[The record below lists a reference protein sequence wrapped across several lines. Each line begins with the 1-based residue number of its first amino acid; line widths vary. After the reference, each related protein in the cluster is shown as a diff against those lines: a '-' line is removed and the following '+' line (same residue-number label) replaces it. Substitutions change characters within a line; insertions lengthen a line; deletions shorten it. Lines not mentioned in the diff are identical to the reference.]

1 MDDDESVTER
11 QTPVGEPVV
20 RGDERIVG
28 EHAAEAVAFDPDDPD
43 SIDLAADIV
52 RTFARHADTDA
63 DSRYLLRGAAACAV
77 LVRGLGSYTA
87 AAERAGDPVTVSFIR
102 KWARV
107 HDLARPI
114 RIHVADGTLAPSAA
128 KHIARLEGTARY
140 DLAWAAID
148 HDLSVR
154 EIRSIVTD
162 IANGADPEAAL
173 EAHDAPLGSMHVHL
187 APSTY
192 REVRRLA
199 ALQGVD
205 PAAIIDE
212 AIETGD
218 ESELQEG

>member
-20 RGDERIVG
+20 RGDERVVG
-28 EHAAEAVAFDPDDPD
+28 EHAEDAVAFDPDDPE

-52 RTFARHADTDA
+52 RAFARHADTDA

-87 AAERAGDPVTVSFIR
+87 AAERAGDCVSVSFIR

-128 KHIARLEGTARY
+128 KHIARLQGTARY

-154 EIRSIVTD
+154 EIRSIVTE
-162 IANGADPEAAL
+162 IANGADTATAL
-173 EAHDAPLGSMHVHL
+173 EAHDAPLGHL
-187 APSTY
+187 DLRLSPSTY
-192 REVRRLA
+192 RAVRRRA
-199 ALQGVD
+199 ALEGVD
-205 PAAIIDE
+205 AGTIVDE
-212 AIETGD
+212 AVERSID
-218 ESELQEG
+218 SERS

>member
-28 EHAAEAVAFDPDDPD
+28 EHAAEAVAFDPDDPE

-52 RTFARHADTDA
+52 RTFATHSDTDT

-77 LVRGLGSYTA
+77 LVRGLGSYKA
-87 AAERAGDPVTVSFIR
+87 AAERAGEPVSISFIR

-114 RIHVADGTLAPSAA
+114 RIMVANGTLAPSAA

-154 EIRSIVTD
+154 EIRAIVTD
-162 IANGADPEAAL
+162 IANGSDPATVL
-173 EAHDAPLGSMHVHL
+173 EAHGAPLGTVHVTL
-187 APSTY
+187 SPEIY
-192 REVRRLA
+192 RSIRRRA
-199 ALQGVD
+199 ALRGVD
-205 PAAIIDE
+205 PGTVIDE
-212 AIETGD
+212 AVEALD
-218 ESELQEG
+218 DSEPQ